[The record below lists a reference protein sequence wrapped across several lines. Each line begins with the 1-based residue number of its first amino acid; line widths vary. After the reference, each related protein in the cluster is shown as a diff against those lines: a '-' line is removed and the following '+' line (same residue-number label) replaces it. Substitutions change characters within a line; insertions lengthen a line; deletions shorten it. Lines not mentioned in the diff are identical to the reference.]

1 MTDVKEIG
9 RQKLHLAIENLKLAE
24 DEGAKLLTPDTY
36 AWAKHKIYEDKKLI
50 LKNPD
55 NDDII
60 EEASDDAAAASAQLL
75 STVRRFKEEC
85 PPPKETPEQQAI
97 KNLVNEGG
105 PPL

>member
-1 MTDVKEIG
+1 MTDAKELG

-24 DEGAKLLTPDTY
+24 AEGAQLLTPDTY

-55 NDDII
+55 NEGII

-85 PPPKETPEQQAI
+85 PIPDETTDQKAI

-105 PPL
+105 PPI